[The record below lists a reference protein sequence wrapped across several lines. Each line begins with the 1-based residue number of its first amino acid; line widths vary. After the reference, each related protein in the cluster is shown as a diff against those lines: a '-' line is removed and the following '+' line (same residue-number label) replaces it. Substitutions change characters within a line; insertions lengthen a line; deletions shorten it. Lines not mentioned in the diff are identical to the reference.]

1 MTDSAISSLR
11 HACVPLSAGART
23 CLAPCAQNGQTV
35 KVQAAA
41 FGIPFAG
48 PVAPEP
54 LGAFQT
60 WIDQSSTP
68 PILRMRIE
76 GEWTALYALEPDG
89 TMLLQAALALP
100 ADPALAAQ
108 AATKHYVDARFGAV
122 DTLTIRGALDCSGAP
137 DYPAANTGDVYIV
150 SVAGRIGGASGV
162 NVLQAAMLVCM
173 EDGTAPGTQADVGGR
188 WAIVQGRNP
197 AQVKNATSVAD
208 ADFAQFDAGSGT
220 QVRSSGITL
229 DTDAS
234 MAANSDLS
242 VPSQKAVKSALGGK
256 PLGGD
261 VLAQGELLVWDA
273 TAASFR
279 AASGGG
285 RNLLVNSAFDLWEEA
300 TSYTFSQPNVHI
312 ADFWNVAGLASSS
325 KTASRAAGFAGSRF
339 ALQIRRTP
347 GSSDTSRMRIGQ
359 QFGLEE
365 SRFLQGKPLTLSFDV
380 LAGADFSATG
390 ILAGLTFG
398 TGIDEA
404 FTLSPVRAG
413 GNSFPTGSGT
423 TLPNVAGIDLSGF
436 LYINT
441 LIAQIPLPGQSARLI
456 NRPVTIPA
464 NWMPGPVTEVVVVI
478 DIGPFAGQAG
488 ADDSLSITNV
498 KLEVGN
504 IATPY
509 VRACPEEEAS
519 RCQRRYRKSF
529 ERGVQPYAGVGIGTG
544 EHRAPAIVPGTGA
557 QSLGM
562 VRFPAM
568 RAAPNVRLYNP
579 APGDGSNLARDY
591 TAGDC
596 TATAVQNVTETG
608 FEITAAGNT
617 ATAAGNTLG
626 IHWVADARL

>member
-11 HACVPLSAGART
+11 HACEPLSADART

-35 KVQAAA
+35 KVPDAA

-100 ADPALAAQ
+100 ADPAQAAQ

-122 DTLTIRGALDCSGAP
+122 DTLTIRGALDCSAAP
-137 DYPAANTGDVYIV
+137 NYPAADTGDVYIV
-150 SVAGRIGGASGV
+150 SVAGRIGGASGI
-162 NVLQAAMLVCM
+162 NVLQAAMLLCM
-173 EDGTAPGTQADVGGR
+173 EDGTAAGTQADVGGR
-188 WAIVQGRNP
+188 WAIVQGHNP

-208 ADFAQFDAGSGT
+208 ADFAQFDAGFGT

-234 MAANSDLS
+234 MAANSDLR
-242 VPSQKAVKSALGGK
+242 VPSQKAVKTALGGK

-261 VLAQGELLVWDA
+261 TPGQGELLLWDA

-279 AASGGG
+279 AAPGIG

-300 TSYTFSQPNVHI
+300 TSYAVGLSLFNVHI
-312 ADFWNVAGLASSS
+312 ADFWSAGSQTLMA
-325 KTASRAAGFAGSRF
+325 KTARRGTGFAGSRF
-339 ALQIRRTP
+339 SLQVLRTP
-347 GSSDTSRMRIGQ
+347 GSLDVSTVRIAQ
-359 QFGLEE
+359 QFGREE
-365 SRFLQGKPLTLSFDV
+365 SLFMQGKPLTLSFDV
-380 LAGADFSATG
+380 MAGADCSVLG
-390 ILAGLTFG
+390 VLAGLSWG
-398 TGIDEA
+398 TGIDEYCRLPPIHGSA
-404 FTLSPVRAG
+404 PYFI
-413 GNSFPTGSGT
+413 TGTGT
-423 TLPNVAGIDLSGF
+423 SLPDA
-436 LYINT
+436 
-441 LIAQIPLPGQSARLI
+441 PGQTAPYRLSAQLPTRGQSVRLI
-456 NRPVTIPA
+456 NEPLTIPA
-464 NWMPGPVTEVVVVI
+464 NWAFGPVTESVLVL

-488 ADDSLSITNV
+488 ADDSISITNV

-504 IATPY
+504 VATPY
-509 VRACPEEEAS
+509 VRPCPEEESS

-529 ERGVQPYAGVGIGTG
+529 ERGVQPYVGVGIGTG
-544 EHRAPAIVPGTGA
+544 EHRAPAIVPGAAT

-568 RAAPNVRLYNP
+568 RAAPNVWLYNP
-579 APGDGSNLARDY
+579 APGDGSNLACDY

-596 TATAVQNVTETG
+596 TATAVQNVTQTG